1 MHNALAENLMGK
13 QFSNHEQGTATDLDW
28 YGNIIVVKSDE
39 DGKIVDLEE
48 DDITKA
54 VEDVTM

>member
-1 MHNALAENLMGK
+1 MGK